1 MTAGEMTLIR
11 VRREIKTELEQLR
24 SQESRT
30 DPS

>member
-1 MTAGEMTLIR
+1 MTLIR
-11 VRREIKTELEQLR
+11 VRREIETEAELEQLR

>member
-11 VRREIKTELEQLR
+11 VRREIQTELEQFR